1 MRSRGLALSFIALSL
16 LLLVAGAVP
25 AGAQMGVWRDTNP
38 TAYIQPTANPN
49 MTSVYM
55 LSANEGWAVSDFRPT
70 SNATTGLPGVFHYDG
85 STWNLVPIP
94 RFPDFASHPSPY
106 NLTSVSFGPPKNPI
120 SRNDG
125 WAVGFNN
132 SADFT
137 ACKSAAPAP
146 GEAPCSSVAI
156 HWDGIAWRA
165 QTAGLS
171 GASAGPLWSVFM
183 VSSTDA
189 WAVGQSVGVTPEG
202 VFWHWTG
209 VPGLG
214 GGWNL
219 PQALNPTVG
228 PLYSVF
234 MVSPTEGWAVGASL
248 GGGSNIY
255 HYTGGAWTS
264 FPSPVLASSLRSVF
278 MVSPTDGWAVGD
290 GGVILHYTGGIW
302 TGPVSPGTTTNNLV
316 GVFMVSST
324 EGWAVGRAGTILHYL
339 GGAWNA
345 LPTTLVPTSPVA
357 FLDFHSVYYNSA
369 SDGWIVGTSGL
380 ILHFDGSNFGAVTSP
395 TIDNFTSISFGP
407 PLTGPANPNDG
418 WAVGN
423 ASAVS
428 LEPTIYHWNGFMWTK
443 GVAIGAQ
450 NDLNSVYMLNTGDVW
465 AVGGGPH
472 PTSTCVGVLCP
483 VILHFTGGAWNTLTP
498 PAGNYRLKSVFMIS
512 QTEGWAVGQIA
523 GLPPSGIILHYTVTG
538 GVGAWATFPV
548 PASNGYGVAPLPSL
562 NSVFMLNSNEGWAL
576 GDNATILHYTVTGGV
591 GTWNPVIVSGSPG
604 ISKLVN
610 LTSIFMLSP
619 TSGWAVG
626 GVTLDVT
633 NPGAFSTGPVILYW
647 DGTKWSPVPAPQIPG
662 GVSPDGGPILNSQ
675 GSSQVRIPS
684 AVLKSVYCTGPTDC
698 WATGFPGKLFATIF
712 HWDGVAWNFVTL
724 SPGLLGQDASLKGI
738 PPILTSV
745 YMTSPTSG
753 WIVGSSYGSTSQ
765 SPFLGKP
772 LSTILRFAPFGGVF
786 SETTTVTQV
795 STLSTSTIASTT
807 TISTTTSVFTVPG
820 TVQVTIKVVDGSGNA
835 VQGANVTIAALG
847 LKGVTNSQGVVTF
860 TVPLGTYALVISK
873 GSASA
878 NPSVNVVSSGQTFT
892 LTLPV
897 AGAGIP
903 GFPVES
909 ILAGIIVGLAA
920 LSLLRRRRIG
930 RVAG

>member
-1 MRSRGLALSFIALSL
+1 
-16 LLLVAGAVP
+16 
-25 AGAQMGVWRDTNP
+25 MGVWRDTNP

-94 RFPDFASHPSPY
+94 RFPDFPSQPSPY
-106 NLTSVSFGPPKNPI
+106 NLTSVSFGPPGNPI
-120 SRNDG
+120 SRTDG

-146 GEAPCSSVAI
+146 GEAPCSSLAI
-156 HWDGIAWRA
+156 HWDGIAWRS

-278 MVSPTDGWAVGD
+278 MISPTDGWAVGD

-316 GVFMVSST
+316 GVFMVSSV
-324 EGWAVGRAGTILHYL
+324 EGWAVGRAGTILHYS
-339 GGAWNA
+339 GGSWSA
-345 LPTTLVPTSPVA
+345 LPTTLVPTSPVT

-369 SDGWIVGTSGL
+369 SDGWIVGNSGL

-395 TIDNFTSISFGP
+395 TINNFTSVSFGP

-423 ASAVS
+423 ASAAS
-428 LEPTIYHWNGFMWTK
+428 PFEPTIYHWNGFMWTK

-472 PTSTCVGVLCP
+472 PTSTCVGGLCP

-498 PAGNYRLKSVFMIS
+498 PSGNYRLKSVFMIS

-523 GLPPSGIILHYTVTG
+523 GFPPSGIVLHYIVTG

-562 NSVFMLNSNEGWAL
+562 NSVFMLNPNEGWAL

-626 GVTLDVT
+626 GVTLDALIAPK

-662 GVSPDGGPILNSQ
+662 GVSPDGGPVTNSQ
-675 GSSQVRIPS
+675 WPSQVRIPS
-684 AVLKSVYCTGPTDC
+684 AVLKSVYCTGATDC

-712 HWDGVAWNFVTL
+712 HWNGVAWNFVTL
-724 SPGLLGQDASLKGI
+724 SPALLGQDSSLKGV
-738 PPILTSV
+738 PPILSSV
-745 YMTSPTSG
+745 YMTSPTNG
-753 WIVGSSYGSTSQ
+753 WIVGSSYGSTYQ

-772 LSTILRFAPFGGVF
+772 LSTILRFAPFGGIF
-786 SETTTVTQV
+786 STTATVTSV
-795 STLSTSTIASTT
+795 STVSTSTTLLTSSTVSTSTHIISTNTTT
-807 TISTTTSVFTVPG
+807 TITNTKAVPPG
-820 TVQVTIKVVDGSGNA
+820 
-835 VQGANVTIAALG
+835 
-847 LKGVTNSQGVVTF
+847 
-860 TVPLGTYALVISK
+860 
-873 GSASA
+873 
-878 NPSVNVVSSGQTFT
+878 
-892 LTLPV
+892 
-897 AGAGIP
+897 GIP

-909 ILAGIIVGLAA
+909 ILAGMIVGLAA

-930 RVAG
+930 RLAG